1 MKIAKLNRSKPHHM
15 FNRDRW
21 TEIFETIGKN
31 KLRTFLSGFTVSLGI
46 FIFIILFGLGNGL
59 KNTFQ
64 EFFLD
69 DASNAIFLYPGK
81 TSKPYKG
88 FKANRRIEFRN
99 DDLRDIKEN
108 FSFYL
113 EHLTPRITRN
123 ALTRHKNQSNNYS
136 TRGVAPG
143 HQFVEKT
150 ILMKGRYIN
159 QSDISRKTKVA
170 VIGRMVAK
178 DLFKS
183 EEAIGKYINL
193 GSSAFKVVG
202 IFQDEGGDNEE
213 RNIYIPFTTRQLIEK
228 SNDKVDQIILT
239 YRKEL
244 GYLGAMGLE
253 NGLKKYFKEKKS
265 VSPEDPNGFYIR
277 NIADDLRETQQ
288 FAVVLQLIVSFVGL
302 GTLIAGI
309 IGISNIMVFVVK
321 ERTKE
326 LGIRKALGATPNS
339 VIKMVLQESVFIT
352 IISGYLGLIFG
363 VLVLENIGVKLDK
376 YFIKNPFIEIS
387 TALMAT
393 VVLIIFGAIA
403 GYIPAKRA
411 SSIKPIIALRD
422 E

>member
-1 MKIAKLNRSKPHHM
+1 M

-99 DDLRDIKEN
+99 NDLRDIKEN

-113 EHLTPRITRN
+113 EHLTPRIIRN
-123 ALTRHKNQSNNYS
+123 ALIRYKNQSNNYS
-136 TRGVAPG
+136 TRAVAPG

-159 QSDISRKTKVA
+159 QSDISRKSKVA